1 MSTREGP
8 QLSRLAPLDETARA
22 PRVKTSVIKQWA
34 GLCPSN
40 GSRTICRNAK
50 DFVRR
55 DPVFSAFRYVRSWVR
70 PDGLD
75 EDRSNPNNQRAVD
88 AAGEFVRE
96 HHSWRRR
103 AEQVFDHLANGAAI
117 DLRSMQSEP
126 RLDRT
131 VSRVGLSRDLPQ
143 ELRTTERFG

>member
-55 DPVFSAFRYVRSWVR
+55 DPVFPPFDTSGVGFDPRRTMANPRRMILAIPRGPLPRAKPMDFMAFPQCEDHGARATNR
-70 PDGLD
+70 P
-75 EDRSNPNNQRAVD
+75 R
-88 AAGEFVRE
+88 
-96 HHSWRRR
+96 
-103 AEQVFDHLANGAAI
+103 
-117 DLRSMQSEP
+117 
-126 RLDRT
+126 
-131 VSRVGLSRDLPQ
+131 GLSGSRQ
-143 ELRTTERFG
+143 